1 MSTVKFISG
10 SGEPPARHMTHSH
23 PPVPFIFGRRFAP
36 ESRLT
41 EKYMVLEQDAGE
53 EARQQFIQEATVL
66 SKLAHPNI
74 VPISDLGHDD
84 EGRLYY
90 TMKLVKGRTLQDII
104 DSLRHEQPETLQEFT
119 LGRLLTIFRKVCDAI
134 VFAHSKAIFHLN
146 LKLEHVVVGDA
157 GEVLLVGWEH
167 ARATDDGHLEE
178 HHRCE
183 TRGLRLPRKVSLH
196 EASARRREEKARRA
210 ELAAEA
216 SRINPFAATGPMAG
230 VETCTDI
237 FGLGGILCAILT
249 LHPPEEGRTLQETLA
264 ITPLPHLRTGR
275 VPSALSAVVKKALT
289 LDKAERYADATAL
302 GGDIEA
308 YLQGFATAAEQAG
321 LLKRIVL
328 LLKRNK
334 DD

>member
-10 SGEPPARHMTHSH
+10 SQEPLARHMTHPH
-23 PPVPFIFGRRFAP
+23 PSVPFIFGRHFAP

-41 EKYMVLEQDAGE
+41 EKNMVLEQDAGDE
-53 EARQQFIQEATVL
+53 VRQQFIQEATVL

-104 DSLRHEQPETLQEFT
+104 DSLRHEEPEALREFT
-119 LGRLLTIFRKVCDAI
+119 LGRLLTIFRKVCDAV
-134 VFAHSKAIFHLN
+134 VFAHSRDIFHLN
-146 LKLEHVVVGDA
+146 LKPGHVVVGDA
-157 GEVLLVGWEH
+157 GEVLLVGWEC
-167 ARATDDGHLEE
+167 ARATDDGHSEE

-183 TRGLRLPRKVSLH
+183 TRGLRLPRRVSLH
-196 EASARRREEKARRA
+196 EASAKRREEKARRA
-210 ELAAEA
+210 ELAAGI
-216 SRINPFAATGPMAG
+216 SRINPFAEMGQMGEVDTTA
-230 VETCTDI
+230 DI
-237 FGLGGILCAILT
+237 YGLGGILCAILT
-249 LHPPEEGRTLQETLA
+249 LHSPGEGGTLQEALA
-264 ITPLPHLRTGR
+264 ITSLPHLRTGR
-275 VPSALSAVVKKALT
+275 VPSALSAVVRKALT
-289 LDKAERYADATAL
+289 LDKAERYEDVAAF

-308 YLQGFATAAEQAG
+308 YLQGFATSAEQAG

-334 DD
+334 DI